1 MESRAS
7 HWACRRPNG
16 CVLCWLVT
24 WEIAAAAAVE
34 PYNHPPTIHPTSL
47 ALFLMNK
54 IFVARQTIWN
64 TLGDPNSIYDCSGMA
79 LGKTYY
85 YIIKCIVKGLLG
97 INLSG
102 SRWQRVNTE
111 HARIPGE

>member
-1 MESRAS
+1 
-7 HWACRRPNG
+7 
-16 CVLCWLVT
+16 
-24 WEIAAAAAVE
+24 
-34 PYNHPPTIHPTSL
+34 
-47 ALFLMNK
+47 MNK